1 MAYRGY
7 KYRLYPDSG
16 ARAFFARCF
25 GATRYCYNYCV
36 REYDKATAEG
46 RQLSGFD
53 IAALLR
59 EHTKNLAWMANV
71 DYEIKESAPHRFDN
85 ALGKFKR
92 REANRPREHKKG
104 ERSTISYTTGGVIKV
119 DFKHDLVQLPKI
131 GVVKA
136 RLHRTFIGEI
146 VSATIKREADGNYYI
161 SLAVSSD
168 DPCIPQKQHT
178 EAGTVGIDVG
188 LRHLATLSDGTYIDL
203 PDTHRIVARI
213 QFLKKR
219 LERQTEGSKRYYR
232 TKLQIARLYHRMA
245 NITKDAHRKAA
256 VKLCN
261 DHDTICMETLNVAG
275 MKRGQ
280 RGEKTAGD
288 VVFNAELRRTALGLF
303 IDRVKRKAADTGT
316 NFVSI
321 DRFEPSTKTCSH
333 CGYVLPAIDLDTKE
347 WTCPEC
353 GTHHDRDINAAIN
366 IRRKGIEQLQASQ
379 PKASHKE
386 TLPPAEGNVKPAKK
400 ATAGCDLRTGKMT
413 AKPGPRIKTQLDRQ
427 PKAQIADG
435 TAPPR
440 FFREP
445 AAPKPPLPPD
455 HPFRYFKI
463 SSLGNMVGKYACT
476 VKRWIEESRF
486 IDPAPED
493 RELTIKLLK
502 AIKQVAASLRELRMT
517 EYEPAYTSRVLS
529 KMNKVVH
536 VDWILKE
543 RLHFDCTFSSF
554 RVKRKSAV
562 EIYRINEMIT
572 VDFANRLD
580 AVADRYLRPLLPQ
593 SELHSG
599 SVTAKAKRPLRRGSK
614 NASLITPLDDPM
626 LISYEELI
634 LPVVRFFYRYCHVS
648 NNTLDDIIGE
658 GTTFRPQ
665 NCTRAGMTMIIDGL
679 NNVADTISVFDYTIE
694 GQKERLEQFFHINEK
709 YVNLTEIARRY
720 IGYDKANYDCIYFSR
735 RGTRTRAFYN
745 EHYHEIMRFITYE
758 LPRLIR
764 DCAGYLSTVYKIK
777 VM

>member
-1 MAYRGY
+1 
-7 KYRLYPDSG
+7 
-16 ARAFFARCF
+16 
-25 GATRYCYNYCV
+25 
-36 REYDKATAEG
+36 
-46 RQLSGFD
+46 
-53 IAALLR
+53 
-59 EHTKNLAWMANV
+59 
-71 DYEIKESAPHRFDN
+71 
-85 ALGKFKR
+85 
-92 REANRPREHKKG
+92 
-104 ERSTISYTTGGVIKV
+104 
-119 DFKHDLVQLPKI
+119 
-131 GVVKA
+131 
-136 RLHRTFIGEI
+136 
-146 VSATIKREADGNYYI
+146 
-161 SLAVSSD
+161 
-168 DPCIPQKQHT
+168 
-178 EAGTVGIDVG
+178 
-188 LRHLATLSDGTYIDL
+188 
-203 PDTHRIVARI
+203 
-213 QFLKKR
+213 
-219 LERQTEGSKRYYR
+219 
-232 TKLQIARLYHRMA
+232 MA
-245 NITKDAHRKAA
+245 NITKDAHCKAA

-288 VVFNAELRRTALGLF
+288 VVFNAELHRTALGLF

-316 NFVSI
+316 NFVGI

-333 CGYVLPAIDLDTKE
+333 CGYVLPAIDLDTRE

-353 GTHHDRDINAAIN
+353 GTHHDRDINAAVN
-366 IRRKGIEQLQASQ
+366 IRNKGIEQLQASR

-386 TLPPAEGNVKPAKK
+386 TLPLAEGNVKPAKK

-440 FFREP
+440 IFKEP

-455 HPFRYFKI
+455 HPFRYFKMNA
-463 SSLGNMVGKYACT
+463 LANMVGKYSGT

-486 IDPAPED
+486 IDPTPED

-517 EYEPAYTSRVLS
+517 EYEPAYTSQRLS
-529 KMNKVVH
+529 KMNKVAR

-543 RLHFDCTFSSF
+543 HLHFDCTFNSF
-554 RVKRKSAV
+554 RVKRQSPV

-593 SELHSG
+593 PELQSRP
-599 SVTAKAKRPLRRGSK
+599 VTAKAKHPLRRGSK
-614 NASLITPLDDPM
+614 NAPLITPLDDPM

-634 LPVVRFFYRYCHVS
+634 LPVVQFFYSYCHVF
-648 NNTLDDIIGE
+648 NDTLKDIIGE
-658 GTTFRPQ
+658 GTTFRPK
-665 NCTRAGMTMIIDGL
+665 NCTRAGMAMIIGGL

-694 GQKERLEQFFHINEK
+694 GQKERLDQLFRINEK
-709 YVNLTEIARRY
+709 YINLTEIVRRY
-720 IGYDKANYDCIYFSR
+720 IDYDKTNYVSVYF
-735 RGTRTRAFYN
+735 TRAGKTTPAFYN
-745 EHYHEIMRFITYE
+745 EHYHEIMRVITYE

-764 DCAGYLSTVYKIK
+764 DCADYLSTVYKIK
-777 VM
+777 EM

>member
-7 KYRLYPDSG
+7 KYRLYPDSE

-53 IAALLR
+53 IGAMLR
-59 EHTKNLAWMANV
+59 EHTKDLAWMANV
-71 DYEIKESAPHRFDN
+71 DYEIKESAPRRFDN

-104 ERSTISYTTGGVIKV
+104 ERPTMSYTTGGVVKV

-131 GVVKA
+131 GIVKA

-161 SLAVSSD
+161 SLSVSSD
-168 DPCIPQKQHT
+168 DPCIHQKPHT

-203 PDTHRIVARI
+203 PDMQRLVNRV

-219 LERQTEGSKRYYR
+219 LERQKEGSKRSWR
-232 TKLQIARLYHRMA
+232 TKLQIARLYHHMA
-245 NITKDAHRKAA
+245 NITKDAHCKAA

-280 RGEKTAGD
+280 RGNSGTKTAGD
-288 VVFNAELRRTALGLF
+288 VVFNAELHRTALGLF

-316 NFVSI
+316 NFVGI

-353 GTHHDRDINAAIN
+353 GTHHDRDINAAVN
-366 IRRKGIEQLQASQ
+366 IRNKGIEQLQASR

-386 TLPPAEGNVKPAKK
+386 TLPLAEGNVKPAKK
-400 ATAGCDLRTGKMT
+400 ATAGCDLRTGKG
-413 AKPGPRIKTQLDRQ
+413 KVNLDQ
-427 PKAQIADG
+427 PPKAQIADG

-440 FFREP
+440 IFKEP

-463 SSLGNMVGKYACT
+463 ASLGNMVGKHAGA

-486 IDPAPED
+486 IDPTPED

-517 EYEPAYTSRVLS
+517 EYEPAYTSQRLS
-529 KMNKVVH
+529 KMNKVARI
-536 VDWILKE
+536 DWVIKE
-543 RLHFDCTFSSF
+543 HLHFDCTFNSF
-554 RVKRKSAV
+554 RVKRQSPV

-593 SELHSG
+593 SELQSRP
-599 SVTAKAKRPLRRGSK
+599 VAAKVKRPLRRGSK
-614 NASLITPLDDPM
+614 NAPLITPLDDPM
-626 LISYEELI
+626 LVSYEELI
-634 LPVVRFFYRYCHVS
+634 LPVVRFFYSYCHVF
-648 NNTLDDIIGE
+648 NDTLNDIIGE
-658 GTTFRPQ
+658 GTTFRPK
-665 NCTRAGMTMIIDGL
+665 NCTRAGMAMIIGGL

-694 GQKERLEQFFHINEK
+694 GQKERLDQLFRINEK
-709 YVNLTEIARRY
+709 YVNLTEIVRRY
-720 IGYDKANYDCIYFSR
+720 IDYDKSFVCIHFSR
-735 RGTRTRAFYN
+735 AGKKTPAFYN
-745 EHYHEIMRFITYE
+745 EHYPDIMRVITYE
-758 LPRLIR
+758 LPKLIR
-764 DCAGYLSTVYKIK
+764 DAAAHLARVYHID
-777 VM
+777 